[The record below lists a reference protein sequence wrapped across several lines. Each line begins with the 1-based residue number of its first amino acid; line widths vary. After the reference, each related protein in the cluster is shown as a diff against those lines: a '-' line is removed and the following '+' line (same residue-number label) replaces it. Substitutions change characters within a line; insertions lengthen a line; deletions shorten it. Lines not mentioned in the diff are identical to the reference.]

1 LLLHNLDRTWPF
13 HETQQILRQIQAI
26 KSALGLHGH
35 TIVDLPIH
43 DALLSMSLVEYDPKE
58 YVVLNW
64 CEGLPGVLHSEAL
77 VAETLETMDYVFTGS
92 GADALA
98 LSWDKKR
105 VKQALVRQEV
115 PTPLWRVFDSPDTV
129 EWSRFPAIV
138 KPVYEHCSLGMT
150 PESVVFTLAGL
161 RERIRHVKDT
171 FRQPALVEDFIDGR
185 EFHVTLW
192 ENGAIQMLPPAEM
205 DFSAFTEARDR
216 LCTFDS
222 KFRPGSR
229 HYEGIQLR
237 LPAPLSREELKAL
250 QRAALAAYRAIG
262 CRDYARID
270 IRLREGVFYVL
281 DVNPNPDLCEDT
293 SMTSSAEAAG
303 YSYGEMLSHLVRLAA
318 LRHPVFG
325 ARPSAAVEV
334 S

>member
-1 LLLHNLDRTWPF
+1 
-13 HETQQILRQIQAI
+13 
-26 KSALGLHGH
+26 
-35 TIVDLPIH
+35 
-43 DALLSMSLVEYDPKE
+43 MCLVEYDPRE
-58 YVVLNW
+58 FVVLNW

-92 GADALA
+92 AADVLA
-98 LSWDKKR
+98 LSWDKKK
-105 VKQALVRQEV
+105 VKRALMREDVS
-115 PTPLWRVFDSPDTV
+115 TPLWRVFDSPDPV

-150 PESVVFTLAGL
+150 PESVVFTPAAL
-161 RERIRHVKDT
+161 RERIQHVNES

-192 ENGAIQMLPPAEM
+192 GNGAIQMLPPAEM
-205 DFSAFTEARDR
+205 DFSAFADVRDR

-222 KFRPGSR
+222 KFQPGSR
-229 HYEGIQLR
+229 HYEEIQLR
-237 LPAPLSREELKAL
+237 LPAPLSRGEHECLR
-250 QRAALAAYRAIG
+250 RAALAAYRAIG

-270 IRLREGVFYVL
+270 IRLREGVFHVL
-281 DVNPNPDLCEDT
+281 DVNPNPDLCADT

-303 YSYGEMLSHLVRLAA
+303 YSYGEMLSHLVHLAA

-325 ARPSAAVEV
+325 VRDPAAAEV